1 MKIQPYIIKLNKS
14 PKFKKFLG
22 ENPKSYFAA
31 GFFVLDFEKGSNI
44 HQIDYYIPTKKK
56 MGTFVLDGKVEFKES
71 ELSNQTVPKKID
83 EKIKLDLDVLKGLV
97 EDEMKNNTVTAK
109 VNKIIAVIQ
118 NIDNK
123 LVWNLNCLT
132 NDMGIIKIHI
142 DDESHSVLKFEKVN
156 LFDIIKKI

>member
-1 MKIQPYIIKLNKS
+1 MKIQPYISKLNKS
-14 PKFKKFLG
+14 PKFKRFIE

-31 GFFVLDFEKGSNI
+31 GFFVLDFEKGNNI

-56 MGTFVLDGKVEFKES
+56 MGTFALDKGVIVKES
-71 ELSNQTVPKKID
+71 ELSNQTIPKKIQG
-83 EKIKLDLDVLKGLV
+83 KIKLDLDNLKGIV

-118 NIDNK
+118 NIENK

-142 DDESHSVLKFEKVN
+142 DDDTHSVLKFEKIN
-156 LFDIIKKI
+156 LFDIIRKV